1 MDTRRNQ
8 LWMKASLIHTTPTGD
23 GTASVTTD
31 STLKV
36 EDSVAIY
43 AAALHDPLSPASM
56 HKAHGALV
64 SGALP
69 SRNAGQ
75 VRCIGF
81 STHGGTLPS
90 PSILPCSRASTMHVA
105 TPVASEAR
113 GHGGCSSHAART
125 STISAERHAW
135 SKLDAS
141 GPYVGHATLWAAKR
155 AVCGE
160 AFLPSG
166 DAATRRRSRT

>member
-23 GTASVTTD
+23 GTALRHD

-69 SRNAGQ
+69 SREMLGKCAASASPHMEALS
-75 VRCIGF
+75 
-81 STHGGTLPS
+81 ST
-90 PSILPCSRASTMHVA
+90 SILSCSRASTMHVA